1 MADFI
6 GVVCIHRMS
15 RMATRSLRPETKYA
29 KSGDVHI
36 AYQVIG
42 SGPFDLV
49 LTPGALSHLDLAWE
63 EPRNARYFRRMASFC
78 RLIRF
83 DKRGTGL
90 SDRVAGT
97 TTLEERMDD
106 VRAVMDA
113 AGSER
118 AALVGVSEGGP
129 MSILF
134 AATYPDR
141 TTALVLKGSMVSA
154 LGDEEIYWRPQASE
168 EQIRQY
174 LDQLHY
180 DYDDETMLQQ
190 FALLAPSAAHDE
202 RAQDWFLRLQ
212 RAAASPSALRA
223 LTEMNVQIDVRSVL
237 PSIRVPTLV
246 IQVAGDRITPVE
258 DGRYLAEHIPG
269 AKYAELPGQ
278 DHMTPFGDTE
288 AVVGEIE
295 EFLTGVRPA
304 PDPERVLATVLF
316 TDIVGSTGRA
326 AELGDRRWR
335 EVLDEHDDLVRNELA
350 RFRGKEIGTA
360 GDGFLATFDGPA
372 RGIRCALSLANLLG
386 SLAISIRAGLHT
398 GEVELRDEDV
408 GGIAVHIGAR
418 VAAVAGPGEVL
429 VSRTVKDLV
438 AGSGLEFEDRGVHAL
453 KGLPEEWQLYAV
465 KNES

>member
-1 MADFI
+1 MTAE
-6 GVVCIHRMS
+6 S
-15 RMATRSLRPETKYA
+15 RRPETKYA

-36 AYQVIG
+36 AYQVFG

-49 LTPGALSHLDLAWE
+49 LTPGAVSHQDLSWE
-63 EPRNARYFRRMASFC
+63 EPHLVRYFRRLASFC
-78 RLIRF
+78 RLIKF

-141 TTALVLKGSMVSA
+141 TSALILNGSMVKA

-168 EQIRQY
+168 EQVVEY
-174 LDQLHY
+174 LDQIR
-180 DYDDETMLQQ
+180 YDDDAILEQ
-190 FALLAPSAAHDE
+190 FALMAPSAANDE
-202 RAQDWFLRLQ
+202 RANDWFLRLQ
-212 RAAASPSALRA
+212 RSGASPGAVRA
-223 LTEMNVQIDVRSVL
+223 LAEMNAQIDVRSVL

-246 IQVAGDRITPVE
+246 VQVSGDRITTVE
-258 DGRYLAEHIPG
+258 DGRYLSKHISG
-269 AKYAELPGQ
+269 AKYVELPGE
-278 DHMTPFGDTE
+278 DHMTAFGDME
-288 AVVGEIE
+288 AVVGAIE

-304 PDPERVLATVLF
+304 PDPDRVLATVLF
-316 TDIVGSTGRA
+316 TDIVGSTKRA

-335 EVLDEHDDLVRNELA
+335 EVLDEHDQLVRNELA
-350 RFRGKEIGTA
+350 RFRGKEIDTA

-372 RGIRCALSLANLLG
+372 RGIRCAMTLASDVGTLG
-386 SLAISIRAGLHT
+386 LSIRAGLHT
-398 GEVELRDEDV
+398 GEVELRNEDV

-418 VAAVAGPGEVL
+418 VAEEAGPGEVL

-438 AGSGLEFEDRGVHAL
+438 GGSGIQFEDRGVHAL
-453 KGLPEEWQLYAV
+453 KGVPEQWQLFAV
-465 KNES
+465 KNDT